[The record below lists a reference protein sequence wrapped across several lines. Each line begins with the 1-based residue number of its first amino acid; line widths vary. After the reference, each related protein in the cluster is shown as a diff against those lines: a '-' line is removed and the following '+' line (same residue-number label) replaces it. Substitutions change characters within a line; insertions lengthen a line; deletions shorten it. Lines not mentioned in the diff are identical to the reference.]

1 MGQREEKKSI
11 EIEQNI
17 NGDQTKLSDPLDV
30 KRGDPKGLT
39 SLPSFICA
47 IY

>member
-17 NGDQTKLSDPLDV
+17 TGDQTKLSDPLDI
-30 KRGDPKGLT
+30 KRSDPKGLT
-39 SLPSFICA
+39 S
-47 IY
+47 